1 MHGDEKHRIRKS
13 PSTGTKDEPKGGDD
27 NPEEPYSA
35 ANRSR
40 FFHRALTCLDFLIH
54 VEVRIPRFWIA
65 LVVMVLS
72 SPLLHAQYAV
82 PPWKAGPVD
91 VSGILDG
98 FYSENFNHPDCRINQ
113 LHNFDYYSAR
123 PRLNMAEVGLSHDP
137 APLGFEIDFGLGDTY
152 KLVHSTEPDSPLKN
166 ILQLTVSLK
175 PSAWHG
181 VQVDFG
187 KFQTSAGIESAETLS
202 GWNYSRSILF
212 VYAQPNYHF
221 GLRSTVPLGKR
232 VEVGLQVVNG
242 WNRVLDGNGGKTI
255 AVTADYKGPKLSWYN
270 DYYIGPER
278 VDGANLRRTLFDT
291 TLVQAHA
298 RRMLG
303 RCRQKRY

>member
-1 MHGDEKHRIRKS
+1 M
-13 PSTGTKDEPKGGDD
+13 
-27 NPEEPYSA
+27 
-35 ANRSR
+35 
-40 FFHRALTCLDFLIH
+40 
-54 VEVRIPRFWIA
+54 
-65 LVVMVLS
+65 
-72 SPLLHAQYAV
+72 
-82 PPWKAGPVD
+82 
-91 VSGILDG
+91 
-98 FYSENFNHPDCRINQ
+98 
-113 LHNFDYYSAR
+113 
-123 PRLNMAEVGLSHDP
+123 
-137 APLGFEIDFGLGDTY
+137 
-152 KLVHSTEPDSPLKN
+152 
-166 ILQLTVSLK
+166 TVSLK

-181 VQVDFG
+181 AQVDFG

-255 AVTADYKGPKLSWYN
+255 AVTADYRSPKLSWYN

-291 TLVQAHA
+291 TLVASPFQRLSVDINLDDGSQARSTQRPSEWIGVAVSAQLRLPYQFIASPRWEWFNDRDGFTTGTPQTVHEFTLTGERPLHKGVVA
-298 RRMLG
+298 RVEYRHDTSNHKFFNVGSQPASSRQQSTFLIGIIGYFGSLG
-303 RCRQKRY
+303 R